1 MGNVSS
7 KNGEKKNK
15 FHLFNW
21 HGFLV
26 QTQTKPTIFPKKK
39 KPLFKESAI

>member
-7 KNGEKKNK
+7 KNGEKTEFINIPMA
-15 FHLFNW
+15 W
-21 HGFLV
+21 
-26 QTQTKPTIFPKKK
+26 IFGSNPNQAKKYFQKK